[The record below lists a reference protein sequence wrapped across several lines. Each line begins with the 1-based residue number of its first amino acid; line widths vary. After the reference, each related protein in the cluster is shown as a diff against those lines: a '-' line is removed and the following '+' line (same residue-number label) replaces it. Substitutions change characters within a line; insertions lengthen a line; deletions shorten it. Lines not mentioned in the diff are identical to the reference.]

1 MAIQDAKYRD
11 ELQQCEVAD
20 GFLSFSSFS
29 EDTRER
35 ALRLYSV
42 LASYLRGR
50 PLKIL
55 KSVSSGNGYQVWR
68 QLCDELQPRSR
79 PRALALA
86 QALTRFPHLKD
97 GHSLLDY
104 ILSYE
109 RLVNDYEEVSPQ
121 PYPEDWKISTL
132 LAGLP
137 SDMRRYLQMQVSDST
152 TYQSLR
158 DKVLQF
164 ERSSSTWTSE
174 QMLKTLGI
182 DKMLGTSDSSAM
194 EVDRVEGKGRGGKKG
209 DGKSFRKGE
218 YKGKKGDGKSYRKGE
233 YKGKKADGKQGKK
246 GAGKSWFKGGK
257 GSGKKEGQQQKASG
271 ACFICGKT
279 GHYAAECYQ
288 RAQQVQSPAEEIITP
303 LSSSA
308 SSMISGTSSMPTS
321 ASRQN
326 VRRVFE
332 VDLRAV
338 DEEGDAMFTE
348 GFRIFRVG
356 EDGDSDPERELCSN
370 SVLHYNMSED
380 DDALM
385 VDLPS
390 QGFVRAVVGQTALCS
405 RSACFPML
413 AMMEVLDLR
422 CVMLKGTRSL
432 KARAVWA

>member
-1 MAIQDAKYRD
+1 M
-11 ELQQCEVAD
+11 
-20 GFLSFSSFS
+20 
-29 EDTRER
+29 
-35 ALRLYSV
+35 
-42 LASYLRGR
+42 
-50 PLKIL
+50 
-55 KSVSSGNGYQVWR
+55 SSGNGYQVRR

-121 PYPEDWKISTL
+121 PYPEHLKISTL

-174 QMLKTLGI
+174 QKMLKTLGI

-246 GAGKSWFKGGK
+246 GAGKSWFRR
-257 GSGKKEGQQQKASG
+257 KASS
-271 ACFICGKT
+271 
-279 GHYAAECYQ
+279 
-288 RAQQVQSPAEEIITP
+288 RRQVELALSVVRPAI
-303 LSSSA
+303 
-308 SSMISGTSSMPTS
+308 M
-321 ASRQN
+321 Q
-326 VRRVFE
+326 
-332 VDLRAV
+332 
-338 DEEGDAMFTE
+338 
-348 GFRIFRVG
+348 
-356 EDGDSDPERELCSN
+356 
-370 SVLHYNMSED
+370 
-380 DDALM
+380 
-385 VDLPS
+385 
-390 QGFVRAVVGQTALCS
+390 
-405 RSACFPML
+405 RSAINEPSKFSPL
-413 AMMEVLDLR
+413 QKR
-422 CVMLKGTRSL
+422 
-432 KARAVWA
+432 